1 MVRARHLAVVASAV
15 LLLSVGGSGAHAA
28 TRPASTGRR
37 AVTPIGVP
45 RGVVPFRGSF
55 RVSAT
60 WGAAT
65 GATHAT
71 PAIDFVMP
79 IGTPVYAARSGFV
92 DFTSND
98 PRNCNPSSH
107 IPTGGTYAQGIQ
119 WCVDHGLSGTRI
131 RIHHDDGTYTM
142 YVHLS
147 AIRAGITASPSTR
160 VKTGQLIGWSG
171 NSGISTGPHLHFS
184 RINSSGTATIDPGI
198 LRACWNA
205 SVHRYTDLKLLQGTT
220 VRNDGFLC

>member
-1 MVRARHLAVVASAV
+1 MLRARHLIVVASAV
-15 LLLSVGGSGAHAA
+15 ALLVPGASS
-28 TRPASTGRR
+28 ASAVGRR
-37 AVTPIGVP
+37 AATSSGVAAVVAVP
-45 RGVVPFRGSF
+45 TGVVPFRGSF

-60 WGAAT
+60 WGATT
-65 GATHAT
+65 GATHGT

-79 IGTPVYAARSGFV
+79 IGTPVYAAGAGVV

-98 PRNCNPSSH
+98 PRNCNPSNH

-119 WCVDHGLSGTRI
+119 WCIDRGLSGTRI
-131 RIHHDDGTYTM
+131 RIHHDDGTFTM

-147 AIRAGITASPSTR
+147 AIRTGITASPSTR

-184 RINSSGTATIDPGI
+184 RINSAGTATINPGT
-198 LRACWNA
+198 LRACWSGA
-205 SVHRYTDLKLLQGTT
+205 VHNYSAPKALRGTT
-220 VRNDGFLC
+220 VRNDSFTC

>member
-1 MVRARHLAVVASAV
+1 MHRVRLLTAGLVAIMVLGAAGASSAAATAMPTGNAALVVA
-15 LLLSVGGSGAHAA
+15 
-28 TRPASTGRR
+28 
-37 AVTPIGVP
+37 P
-45 RGVVPFRGSF
+45 RGAVPFRGTF

-79 IGTPVYAARSGFV
+79 IGTPVYAAGSGVV

-98 PRNCNPSSH
+98 PHNCNPSNH
-107 IPTGGTYAQGIQ
+107 IPAGGTYAQGIQ
-119 WCVDHGLSGTRI
+119 WCLDRGLNGTRI
-131 RIHHDDGTYTM
+131 RIHHDDGTFTM

-147 AIRAGITASPSTR
+147 AIRAGITMTPSSR
-160 VKTGQLIGWSG
+160 VKAGQLIGWSG

-184 RINSSGTATIDPGI
+184 RINAAGTATINPGV
-198 LRACWNA
+198 LHACWGA
-205 SVHRYTDLKLLQGTT
+205 GVHNYSRLKQLRGTL
-220 VRNDGFLC
+220 VRNDGFTC